1 MSYKEIVTPIFKTFT
16 YFFNS
21 IYGVIVGLI
30 MTFFSYLLPILNI
43 VQLVIFFFIV
53 DMFVGYYSNKKIKG
67 EKFSVKKI
75 WENTIP
81 RMTISLMLI
90 TCSYMWDTVFE
101 QQLVSTYKI
110 IGWFISGVILTS
122 IANNGYKITK
132 WNAFIK
138 IGEVLKEKLK
148 SFK

>member
-43 VQLVIFFFIV
+43 VQVVIFFFIV

-90 TCSYMWDTVFE
+90 TCSYMWDTIFE